1 MTFDARKKH
10 IFALSA
16 HVNDHSLFGVCAIMR
31 HLLIHRSIHPPEA
44 KSISVQHFPNN
55 AILVEPLL
63 SSSFTAALRDKF
75 MTQTSLDMVDQN
87 GDLAFEGEILDF
99 KTEPMAIQSDQ
110 TAALNR
116 LTITVNVRFFNTFDE
131 SKSFETRFSQYMDY
145 PSDQDFNAVK
155 DNLISDI
162 VDMLVEDIFNRAVV
176 NW

>member
-1 MTFDARKKH
+1 MHKRTTYYHFRFILMTTIFLMIAQSCGIYSFTGASIPAEART
-10 IFALSA
+10 L
-16 HVNDHSLFGVCAIMR
+16 
-31 HLLIHRSIHPPEA
+31 
-44 KSISVQHFPNN
+44 SVQHFPNN

-63 SSSFTAALRDKF
+63 SSSFTSSLRDKF
-75 MTQTSLDMVDQN
+75 MTQTSLSMVDQN

-116 LTITVNVRFFNTFDE
+116 LTITVNVRFFNTFDD

-145 PSDQDFNAVK
+145 PSDQDLNAVK
-155 DNLISDI
+155 DNLIRDI
-162 VDMLVEDIFNRAVV
+162 VDMLVDDIFNRAVV

>member
-1 MTFDARKKH
+1 MHKRTTYYHFRLIAIIV
-10 IFALSA
+10 IF
-16 HVNDHSLFGVCAIMR
+16 
-31 HLLIHRSIHPPEA
+31 LILAQSCGIYSFTGASIPPEA
-44 KSISVQHFPNN
+44 QTISVQHFPNN

-75 MTQTSLDMVDQN
+75 MTQTNLSMVEQN

-116 LTITVNVRFFNTFDE
+116 LTITVNARFFNTFDD
-131 SKSFETRFSQYMDY
+131 SKSFETRFSQYLEY
-145 PSDQDFNAVK
+145 PSDQDLNAVK
-155 DNLISDI
+155 ENLIRDI

>member
-1 MTFDARKKH
+1 MQHTSTYSPYRLLLMAT
-10 IFALSA
+10 ILLVFAQSCGIYSFTGA
-16 HVNDHSLFGVCAIMR
+16 
-31 HLLIHRSIHPPEA
+31 SIPPEA

-63 SSSFTAALRDKF
+63 SSSFTASLRDKF

-99 KTEPMAIQSDQ
+99 ITEPMAIQSDQ

>member
-1 MTFDARKKH
+1 MPKRTTYCHFRLIAITV
-10 IFALSA
+10 IFLVLAQSCGIYSFTGA
-16 HVNDHSLFGVCAIMR
+16 
-31 HLLIHRSIHPPEA
+31 SIPPEA
-44 KSISVQHFPNN
+44 QTISVQHFPNN

-75 MTQTSLDMVDQN
+75 MTQTNLSMVEQN

-116 LTITVNVRFFNTFDE
+116 LTITVNARFFNTFDD
-131 SKSFETRFSQYMDY
+131 SKSFETRFSQYSEY
-145 PSDQDFNAVK
+145 GSDQDLSEVK
-155 DNLISDI
+155 DELIRLI